1 MDNIQNEQ
9 FLIPLEQV
17 KDILGEGSC
26 VQQLYG
32 RRPDLFKQLPDG
44 VNTDAIVSKQQIADT
59 KHQNIFHCFLTMQ
72 RIVPHRRNKGKSDA
86 ISAGVTLFLAAG
98 SQSLSQDT
106 GKVNML
112 LESNRKLFRLLS
124 M

>member
-1 MDNIQNEQ
+1 
-9 FLIPLEQV
+9 
-17 KDILGEGSC
+17 
-26 VQQLYG
+26 
-32 RRPDLFKQLPDG
+32 
-44 VNTDAIVSKQQIADT
+44 
-59 KHQNIFHCFLTMQ
+59 MQ